1 MLWFDRQLPAAC
13 FLSKNSFLAL
23 LPGIQSFLAV
33 DLGSIHLPPNV
44 EEKRQIFLERIEVL
58 SFGPVPSLP
67 ESNFT
72 TTNIVT
78 TNATTTTTNNLT
90 VLQKRPLSSI
100 ARFFSNKRYSLPP
113 TINCSSS
120 SSAILDSFKT
130 PIPTPSISGD
140 KRYSQVSD
148 VLQPSSGHSINGISC
163 ESSDRSIRSFN
174 RRNSL
179 AIAPSSISPIPP
191 PLPPKKSQFRK
202 LFSKLEN
209 PYELPKHAVVTT
221 KSGTTATSSST
232 TAPIRS
238 KSSIT
243 PENEPLCRKKQFNRL
258 SLSPQLEIIQD
269 KTNSNTP
276 EDRLIDSQDDN
287 TAVREVIITSCTES
301 SNTTDSIKP
310 DSTLILP
317 KKTVTGY
324 QTRRPNNSLSDP
336 VWTLAG
342 VLSHRYK
349 ANKWIQLNLCLL
361 TNSSKLIAYKTG
373 HSTTPSLALFLY
385 GSTGIY
391 SGRDSGM
398 EHVIKIVHLSREII
412 VLAAPTEEQAGIW
425 VKQINQYS
433 QGSVPVEICSF
444 LPHFTVPSFTN
455 GNKSTVVTATTAITN
470 KNNNSVN
477 SHSTPQ
483 SLGCNLSSSTD
494 VTNMQVRH
502 VIFIDNETNVKTDQ
516 LITSPSTNHQDGL
529 SSEDHSVLLTS
540 CEVNS
545 SCLNSLAKL
554 EPDKITISDNSTVVN
569 TDSFFS
575 GMTDSIHAVLPRPL
589 SMTASSIFDTNSIN
603 LKQNSRRSSLISSM
617 RRKVESFSSKH
628 RRTRKS
634 LPQSLQPPN
643 PSSIDN
649 YSSNISPNE
658 MFKGHRR
665 MLSEGQWV
673 NNIFNSKF
681 PSVQCLQQHQLLQ
694 PPLPAACVWDSCKN
708 SGKGF
713 GWSQL
718 ESAGTK
724 FLNQHTTTT
733 TLTASSTSNRPRSAC
748 YDSLRLL
755 SGFPSQT
762 NLCLTPKH
770 GPLLDLNTLRSQP
783 TTSYATSNA
792 NQIVISGDAFI
803 SIPGRVSWTI
813 KWCCLKLNCLEIYQN
828 RKDHDDKM
836 TMNSHF
842 YSEYIDENCYNW
854 PLFSLPLEP
863 GKVELGLAGDKR
875 HSSAIRLAVPTECST
890 PLLFDAVNKLQMG
903 SWIRGFIQALGL
915 ISEPTDAMQQK
926 SCSLHRISSAGPEN
940 TALHPSIVIAH
951 EDNLQFAPL
960 IKNHTVPAINSS
972 SSPWTNRIPNSIMET
987 SHTSMHYSDIHDDDY
1002 EDNHDPFLVNIN
1014 PESPVRSNVDS
1025 SNMVIYDEV
1034 CPPQPTFSTV
1044 TTSLTTTISPTT
1056 TSSIDFTEVSGK
1068 LSIGLS
1074 KHRWSSP
1081 LLLVDSCTKLPGSV
1095 YYSSDESNEAS
1106 LLTNNSSVSLHWHR
1120 HIPPP
1125 SRRLLAQPLP
1135 PLPSVGPSTCEST
1148 AGTIASSCTSSN
1160 LTPDDLL
1167 SGCQEYLVSGSTAI
1181 HLETDN
1187 YSLYWSKKDRKI
1199 SNYHFSLMNHRRYAS
1214 MCSLEYSVPYNEST
1228 STYGHNNNEK
1238 MHLKE
1243 EQKVKDIGILK
1254 QFLSHKQSDVAWN
1267 ISSES
1272 DNLFYCYNNDK
1283 IATTPGVLMS
1293 NICDHPVW
1301 SITSTTAGIGVDSVV
1316 EQMHSSSV
1324 CSTFTPLILESDN
1337 ATLHKSD
1344 SDSNTC
1350 LVTTASTCTTT
1361 TSTHTNVIGDG
1372 DNDINLRNSGDEES
1386 LWKLKTENFLFS
1398 RDPALAECMK
1408 SSKLISARRCVSCL
1422 SGNKPTIL
1430 QTNFNPD
1437 GIPISSSTL
1446 PIRCEFEDTSMMY
1459 TEAIT
1464 SDSVLC
1470 HKSNEYWNRGSY
1482 SSNSSRTATSSGV
1495 ALTAEFSS
1503 PGSGGTTRPPSL
1515 AMPNYLPV
1523 TRVEEEQTNIENGAV
1538 HKHSDQYNYSF
1549 KLDPSKDTRKSQ
1561 SFDYGC
1567 QVEIPTSMPIPC
1579 CHQYTHNLNNIS
1591 NNNNTKNPLAHS
1603 TSLILIASQLEEIKQ
1618 ETNSLRSRKR
1628 DLSFRLSNHLSRGCD
1643 DEYVRKLQNLQK
1655 FNDDIVISA
1664 VPNNKLHFNKE
1675 NSFIDKNFCD
1685 TNDNDFVNQL
1695 GVVNNDYIHVNECN
1709 GKVDEISETTANLYA
1724 RLTAIEMLLRN
1735 AESTEARLEKEFG
1748 HLLINCD
1755 NRMKSLSMV
1764 TQQPQ
1769 VEQRISNQQSFVNPS
1784 ESRRSS
1790 CKIRYSKDNPR
1801 KKHGRI
1807 TQRGYKSSSS
1817 SQQSIKAPSTNHL
1830 SSSCRGCSHRAPA
1843 RRHHRHHQF
1852 ITSNY
1857 HSKSSNCCNATNSAQ
1872 TDCCCCCCCHSIAT
1886 ALSVTST

>member
-1 MLWFDRQLPAAC
+1 M
-13 FLSKNSFLAL
+13 K
-23 LPGIQSFLAV
+23 
-33 DLGSIHLPPNV
+33 
-44 EEKRQIFLERIEVL
+44 
-58 SFGPVPSLP
+58 
-67 ESNFT
+67 
-72 TTNIVT
+72 
-78 TNATTTTTNNLT
+78 
-90 VLQKRPLSSI
+90 
-100 ARFFSNKRYSLPP
+100 
-113 TINCSSS
+113 
-120 SSAILDSFKT
+120 
-130 PIPTPSISGD
+130 
-140 KRYSQVSD
+140 
-148 VLQPSSGHSINGISC
+148 
-163 ESSDRSIRSFN
+163 
-174 RRNSL
+174 
-179 AIAPSSISPIPP
+179 
-191 PLPPKKSQFRK
+191 
-202 LFSKLEN
+202 
-209 PYELPKHAVVTT
+209 
-221 KSGTTATSSST
+221 
-232 TAPIRS
+232 
-238 KSSIT
+238 
-243 PENEPLCRKKQFNRL
+243 
-258 SLSPQLEIIQD
+258 
-269 KTNSNTP
+269 
-276 EDRLIDSQDDN
+276 
-287 TAVREVIITSCTES
+287 
-301 SNTTDSIKP
+301 
-310 DSTLILP
+310 LP
-317 KKTVTGY
+317 KKTVTGC

-412 VLAAPTEEQAGIW
+412 VLAAPTEEQAWIW

-433 QGSVPVEICSF
+433 QGSIPIEVCSF
-444 LPHFTVPSFTN
+444 LPHFNVPSFTN
-455 GNKSTVVTATTAITN
+455 GSKSTAVTTTTAITN
-470 KNNNSVN
+470 KNSNSVN
-477 SHSTPQ
+477 SHSSFTSPQ
-483 SLGCNLSSSTD
+483 SRGCNLSSSTD
-494 VTNMQVRH
+494 VTNMQVGGA
-502 VIFIDNETNVKTDQ
+502 FSPLTSTLSNEINVKSDQ
-516 LITSPSTNHQDGL
+516 LITSPSTNHQENL
-529 SSEDHSVLLTS
+529 SSEDHCVLLTS
-540 CEVNS
+540 CEANS
-545 SCLNSLAKL
+545 SRLSSVAKSEL
-554 EPDKITISDNSTVVN
+554 DKITVNNNPTVVN

-575 GMTDSIHAVLPRPL
+575 GMTDSIHTVLSRPL

-643 PSSIDN
+643 SSSVDS
-649 YSSNISPNE
+649 YSSYISQNE

-665 MLSEGQWV
+665 MLSDGQWV
-673 NNIFNSKF
+673 NNISSSNF
-681 PSVQCLQQHQLLQ
+681 PSVQCLHQQQLLQ
-694 PPLPAACVWDSCKN
+694 PPPPAACVWDSCKN

-724 FLNQHTTTT
+724 FLNQHTAT
-733 TLTASSTSNRPRSAC
+733 TLTAISTSNRPRSAC

-755 SGFPSQT
+755 NGLPSQT

-770 GPLLDLNTLRSQP
+770 GPLLDLNALRSQS

-792 NQIVISGDAFI
+792 NQTVISGDAFI

-813 KWCCLKLNCLEIYQN
+813 KWCCLKLNCLEIYQS

-836 TMNSHF
+836 MNSHF
-842 YSEYIDENCYNW
+842 NSEDTDENCYNW

-890 PLLFDAVNKLQMG
+890 PLLFDAVDKLQMG

-915 ISEPTDAMQQK
+915 ISGPIDAVQQK
-926 SCSLHRISSAGPEN
+926 SCSLHRISSAGSRN
-940 TALHPSIVIAH
+940 TVLHPSVVITQ
-951 EDNLQFAPL
+951 EDNRQFAPL
-960 IKNHTVPAINSS
+960 IENHTVPAINSS
-972 SSPWTNRIPNSIMET
+972 SSPWTNCIPDSIMET

-1014 PESPVRSNVDS
+1014 PESPVLSNVNS

-1044 TTSLTTTISPTT
+1044 TTSPTTTISPTI
-1056 TSSIDFTEVSGK
+1056 TSSIDFTKVSGK
-1068 LSIGLS
+1068 PCIGLS
-1074 KHRWSSP
+1074 RHRWSSP
-1081 LLLVDSCTKLPGSV
+1081 LLIVDSCTKLPGSV
-1095 YYSSDESNEAS
+1095 YYSSDESNEAG
-1106 LLTNNSSVSLHWHR
+1106 LLTNTSSVSLHWHR

-1167 SGCQEYLVSGSTAI
+1167 SGCQEYLVGGSTAI

-1187 YSLYWSKKDRKI
+1187 YPLYWSKKDRRI
-1199 SNYHFSLMNHRRYAS
+1199 SNRHSSLMNHRRYAS
-1214 MCSLEYSVPYNEST
+1214 MSSLEYSIPYNEST

-1238 MHLKE
+1238 MNLKE
-1243 EQKVKDIGILK
+1243 EKKMKNMGILK

-1267 ISSES
+1267 INSES
-1272 DNLFYCYNNDK
+1272 DNFLYCYNND
-1283 IATTPGVLMS
+1283 IIVTTPGVLS
-1293 NICDHPVW
+1293 SSICDHPVW

-1324 CSTFTPLILESDN
+1324 CSTFTSLILESDN
-1337 ATLHKSD
+1337 TTLHKTD

-1361 TSTHTNVIGDG
+1361 TSTHTNFIGDE
-1372 DNDINLRNSGDEES
+1372 DNDVNLRNSGDEVS
-1386 LWKLKTENFLFS
+1386 LWKLKTENFLCS
-1398 RDPALAECMK
+1398 RDPALVECMK

-1430 QTNFNPD
+1430 RTNFNPD

-1446 PIRCEFEDTSMMY
+1446 PIRCGFEDTSMMY

-1464 SDSVLC
+1464 SDPALC
-1470 HKSNEYWNRGSY
+1470 RKSNKYWNRGSY

-1515 AMPNYLPV
+1515 TMSNYLPV
-1523 TRVEEEQTNIENGAV
+1523 TPVEEEQTNIEVNGAV
-1538 HKHSDQYNYSF
+1538 HKHNDQYNYSF
-1549 KLDPSKDTRKSQ
+1549 KVDPSKNTRKSQ

-1579 CHQYTHNLNNIS
+1579 YHQYTHNVNNIIS
-1591 NNNNTKNPLAHS
+1591 NNNNEGDITKDSLPHS
-1603 TSLILIASQLEEIKQ
+1603 TSLILIASQLKEIKQ

-1628 DLSFRLSNHLSRGCD
+1628 DLSFRLSNHLSRGYD
-1643 DEYVRKLQNLQK
+1643 DKYVRKLQNLQK
-1655 FNDDIVISA
+1655 LNDDIVISA
-1664 VPNNKLHFNKE
+1664 VPNNEIHFDKE
-1675 NSFIDKNFCD
+1675 NSLIDKNFCD
-1685 TNDNDFVNQL
+1685 ANDNDFANQP
-1695 GVVNNDYIHVNECN
+1695 GVVNNDDKHVSECN
-1709 GKVDEISETTANLYA
+1709 GKIDEINETTASLYA

-1748 HLLINCD
+1748 HLLINYD
-1755 NRMKSLSMV
+1755 NKMKSLSIV
-1764 TQQPQ
+1764 PQQQ
-1769 VEQRISNQQSFVNPS
+1769 HVERRISNQKSFDIPS
-1784 ESRRSS
+1784 ESRCSS
-1790 CKIRYSKDNPR
+1790 CKIRYPKDNPR

-1807 TQRGYKSSSS
+1807 THRGYKSNSS
-1817 SQQSIKAPSTNHL
+1817 SQQIIKSPSTTHL
-1830 SSSCRGCSHRAPA
+1830 SSSCRGCSHRVSA
-1843 RRHHRHHQF
+1843 RRYHRHHHF
-1852 ITSNY
+1852 IASNY
-1857 HSKSSNCCNATNSAQ
+1857 HSKPSNCCNATNLDKKFQ
-1872 TDCCCCCCCHSIAT
+1872 ELKYT
-1886 ALSVTST
+1886 AMLLYNIGELYPLM